1 MRAVFIGAGPATLA
15 TVNVL
20 MPRGHEVVIIER
32 DKEVIESLA
41 ETLDCGILH
50 GDGSR
55 PAILKEADP
64 HSTDFLFCLTNN
76 DQTNI
81 IASLVGRSLGFR
93 RVITRIEN
101 PEFEHICLELGLVD
115 TIVPEVTVARYLA
128 DMMEGRDPLAL
139 SAALGGDARVLSVVV
154 SEADAGPIENLK
166 LPGDSRIICLYRD
179 DKLILKESGL
189 ELRKGDEIVVLGR
202 IDDVDAL
209 RERFSKNHSR

>member
-1 MRAVFIGAGPATLA
+1 MRAVFIGASPATLA
-15 TVNVL
+15 TVRVL

-32 DKEVIESLA
+32 DKETIEALA

-55 PAILKEADP
+55 PALLKEADP

-76 DQTNI
+76 EQTNI

-101 PEFEHICLELGLVD
+101 PDFEHICLELGLVD
-115 TIVPEVTVARYLA
+115 IIVPEATVARYLA
-128 DMMEGRDPLAL
+128 DTMEGRDPLAL
-139 SAALGGDARVLSVVV
+139 SAALGGDARMLSFVIG
-154 SEADAGPIENLK
+154 EDDAGPIENLK
-166 LPGDSRIICLYRD
+166 LPGDSRIVCLYRN
-179 DKLILKESGL
+179 DKLVFAETDL
-189 ELRKGDEIVVLGR
+189 ELHKGDELVVIGR

-209 RERFSKNHSR
+209 RERWSRNHAR